1 MLGSTST
8 HYIFFPSRVVVG
20 LLFRLCAF
28 KLLGLWVGGWVIGGV
43 VSCMLFDFT
52 EEDTQNETSTTD
64 NLILFQ
70 TQVVVQCTR
79 QP

>member
-1 MLGSTST
+1 M
-8 HYIFFPSRVVVG
+8 ID
-20 LLFRLCAF
+20 
-28 KLLGLWVGGWVIGGV
+28 GV